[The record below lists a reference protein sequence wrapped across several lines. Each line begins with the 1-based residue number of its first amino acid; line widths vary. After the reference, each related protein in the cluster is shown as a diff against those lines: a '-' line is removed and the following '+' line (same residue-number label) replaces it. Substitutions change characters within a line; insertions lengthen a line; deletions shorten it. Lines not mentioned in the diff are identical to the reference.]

1 MLVVMTDLSLSVHQ
15 ETQFISAHVGESI
28 SLRCLPVYGVVSWFH
43 WYKVF
48 PGQRPKRILTFYKFT
63 SKLEFFDEFADD
75 PRFSLDTEGITF
87 HLKIGD
93 VNFFDSATYY
103 CANSFV
109 ERVQFAE
116 GTTVSVVGSGIN
128 IPAVVPQMV
137 SKSIQTKP
145 GGSVNLSCT
154 VHPGSCDGEHSVYW
168 FLSSGEHQPGLL
180 YTSGGRS
187 DQCEKK
193 PNTQTHTCVYNLP
206 LNISN
211 SGTYYCAVASCG
223 HILFGKGTKVESQ
236 DEVNLTYLM
245 YAALTFTS
253 ILSVFLSVL
262 LVKRNKENCCKCS
275 APSTT
280 NEEGYGDEEN
290 LHYAALSVHNR
301 TRRRMDNV
309 ENDCVYSSVRH

>member
-1 MLVVMTDLSLSVHQ
+1 MTRLSPPDCQQRSV
-15 ETQFISAHVGESI
+15 ISAHVGQTITMKCCNDKTEIAVVFWYKHVLGQIPMPITTTSNTLIDGFDNSRFTLDFEVDHYNLIISNVNSSDSAVYLCAKWDYRELRFMESI
-28 SLRCLPVYGVVSWFH
+28 
-43 WYKVF
+43 
-48 PGQRPKRILTFYKFT
+48 
-63 SKLEFFDEFADD
+63 
-75 PRFSLDTEGITF
+75 
-87 HLKIGD
+87 
-93 VNFFDSATYY
+93 
-103 CANSFV
+103 
-109 ERVQFAE
+109 
-116 GTTVSVVGSGIN
+116 TVSVRAAELN
-128 IPAVVPQMV
+128 DQVVVHQPQFENF
-137 SKSIQTKP
+137 QP

-236 DEVNLTYLM
+236 ADEVNLTYLM

-262 LVKRNKENCCKCS
+262 LVKRNKENCYDQ
-275 APSTT
+275 ARHAAILLPDTEVIED
-280 NEEGYGDEEN
+280 NN
-290 LHYAALSVHNR
+290 YAAL
-301 TRRRMDNV
+301 RMDKV
-309 ENDCVYSSVRH
+309 SRSRREKYESQCVYSRVKVN